1 MKEIPENFESIDD
14 EGFEE
19 LQIVVDPGQS
29 SMRLD
34 QFIVG
39 KFAKVSRSRIQNAI
53 EAGLITINGKLV
65 KQSYKISGS
74 ELINVRIPKIHDISE
89 VTPEDIPLNVI
100 YEDEDLMIIN
110 KVVGMIVHPAA
121 GVRSGTLVNA
131 LAYYFSNSQS
141 KNTVSEKERFGLVHR
156 IDKETSGLL
165 VISKNDFAHTH
176 LSKQFFDH
184 SIEREYLA
192 LVWGEPDP
200 PVGTIEAHIGRDPKV
215 RQRQFVFEEG
225 LEGKPAITHYE
236 LVESFYYT
244 SLVRCKLET
253 GRTHQ
258 IRIHMKYI
266 GHPLFND
273 EKYDGDRI
281 MKGTIYTKYKQFVTN
296 CYKLLPR
303 FALHARSLGFIHPV
317 SGKKLYFEVD
327 LPDDYKSMIDK
338 WRNYTSYRKEINA
351 ENE

>member
-1 MKEIPENFESIDD
+1 MKDLQENFESFDD
-14 EGFEE
+14 EGFDE

-29 SMRLD
+29 SIRLD
-34 QFIVG
+34 QFIVS
-39 KFAKVSRSRIQNAI
+39 KFAKVSRNRIQNAI
-53 EAGLITINGKLV
+53 EAGLITINGKVV

-74 ELINVRIPKIHDISE
+74 EQISVRIPKVHDISE
-89 VTPEDIPLNVI
+89 VTPEDIPLDIV
-100 YEDEDLMIIN
+100 YEDDDLMIIN
-110 KVVGMIVHPAA
+110 KVAGMIVHPAA

-131 LAYYFSNSQS
+131 LAFYFANNQS

-184 SIEREYLA
+184 SIEREYNA

-200 PVGTIEAHIGRDPKV
+200 PNGRIEAFVGRDPKN
-215 RQRQFVFEEG
+215 RQRQFVFPEG
-225 LEGKPAITHYE
+225 LEGKSAVTHYE
-236 LVESFYYT
+236 LIESFYYT

-258 IRIHMKYI
+258 IRVHMKFI

-273 EKYDGDRI
+273 EKYDGDKI
-281 MKGTIYTKYKQFVTN
+281 MKGTIYTKYKQFVAN
-296 CYKLLPR
+296 CYKILPR
-303 FALHARSLGFIHPV
+303 FALHAKSLGFIHPV
-317 SGKKLYFEVD
+317 SGKKIYFEVD
-327 LPDDYKSMIDK
+327 LPEDFKSLLDK
-338 WRNYTSYRKEINA
+338 WRHYTSFRKEMSS